1 MIVNHYSI
9 LMLFM
14 ASLGLALAG
23 VLAGTA
29 SLAAWRIRAIRG
41 EREASVAERSMH
53 LARLVAV
60 VSLAMLVIGWPLLY
74 AMLNSFVPEIPGAMC
89 IYGVTRVMPG
99 TSALLQS
106 GLPGAIFVLGAWLLL
121 EHVRRQSGRPVRR
134 ADGMLA
140 LALVAVAGLTAA
152 AHGVELYYVC
162 NMESLNEVSC
172 CSSYGEAAGSKLQ
185 APSYYLPWMIPTST
199 RRALVTSL
207 FFTGIPALA
216 LWLFV
221 RSRPGAPKSKV
232 LALSASA
239 ALLAASMGLGW
250 VSLMELSEVVAPRLM
265 NLPFHH
271 CLYCL
276 VGGGRAPESIL
287 VVAGLG
293 LGIFSGGWA
302 AILGIAQQAPGKK
315 GTGPICRDGPKGA
328 SHKLDLSPF
337 SLRRDALGPAS
348 WAVHRRVCLTGA
360 GALAGSMLVLLIAL
374 AVVSWGGTSES
385 EACAMDGQEL
395 FPTLRVDFE
404 MDDGTRPAFCSIR
417 CARRWLENRPGVSP
431 KEIIVRDALSGKPVD
446 SYTAYFV
453 RSEIVTNP
461 ANGNNIHAFQ
471 SETDAAEHIRR
482 FAGKSAGDP
491 FGVE

>member
-14 ASLGLALAG
+14 AGLGLAMAA

-99 TSALLQS
+99 TSVLLQS
-106 GLPGAIFVLGAWLLL
+106 ALPGAIFVLGAWLLL
-121 EHVRRQSGRPVRR
+121 EHAGRQSGRAVRS

-172 CSSYGEAAGSKLQ
+172 CSSYGEAAGSQLQ
-185 APSYYLPWMIPTST
+185 APSYYLPWAIPTAT
-199 RRALVTSL
+199 RRVLVTSL

-221 RSRPGAPKSKV
+221 RSRPGAPKNKV

-239 ALLAASMGLGW
+239 ILLAASMGLGW
-250 VSLMELSEVVAPRLM
+250 VSLSELSEVLAPRLM

-287 VVAGLG
+287 IVAGLG
-293 LGIFSGGWA
+293 LGIFAAGWA
-302 AILGIAQQAPGKK
+302 AILGIAQKK
-315 GTGPICRDGPKGA
+315 GE
-328 SHKLDLSPF
+328 
-337 SLRRDALGPAS
+337 
-348 WAVHRRVCLTGA
+348 VHRRVCRIGA

-374 AVVSWGGTSES
+374 AVVSWGRTSGS

-417 CARRWLENRPGVSP
+417 CARRWLENRVEVLP
-431 KEIIVRDALSGKPVD
+431 KEIIVRDALSGEPVD

-471 SETDAAEHIRR
+471 SEPDAAEHIRR
-482 FAGKSAGDP
+482 FGGESVGDP